1 MKGYRVLD
9 EISISELLTMR
20 NDQNMSNSEIAES
33 LDISRSTVYRLIGSG
48 GPRRAVIRRTSTP
61 SLMHPE
67 KEEIPACLKV
77 DAAPI
82 YLTGAYGSYIIE
94 RDGKSVYINGEAD
107 GYTVEGHI
115 SVDQLS
121 TFIKELQAIE
131 RNIGNAQ
138 PKLEV
143 W

>member
-20 NDQNMSNSEIAES
+20 NDQNMSNSEIAKS
-33 LDISRSTVYRLIGSG
+33 LDISRSTVYRLIGAG

-82 YLTGAYGSYIIE
+82 NLTGAYG
-94 RDGKSVYINGEAD
+94 K
-107 GYTVEGHI
+107 YTIDQDRKTVAVLAETEDWILGGSI
-115 SVDQLS
+115 PVDQLS